1 MLIRSR
7 DLETAG
13 ISFVELMVVI
23 GLIGLAALFV
33 LPRAGRV
40 FDHTRVRGA
49 RTAITNLYNTTRT
62 VARTS
67 NKVAVL
73 RLNSNALVIERKAIP
88 PATSKDTV
96 GGWNNLLQQ
105 YGVTVTGP
113 DSVRLYPRG
122 LLRSPNTT
130 TTYTW
135 VVTRNGYSDSVMVN
149 SYGRV
154 IR

>member
-1 MLIRSR
+1 MRAQSR
-7 DLETAG
+7 DLETSG
-13 ISFVELMVVI
+13 ISLVELLIVI

-33 LPRAGRV
+33 LPRAGSV
-40 FDHTRVRGA
+40 FDHARVRGA
-49 RTAITNLYNTTRT
+49 RTAIANLYNTTRT

-73 RLNSNALVIERKAIP
+73 RLSSNVLVIERNAFP
-88 PATSKDTV
+88 PATGKDTA
-96 GGWNNLLQQ
+96 GGMNNLLLQ
-105 YGVTVTGP
+105 YGVTVVGP
-113 DSVRLYPRG
+113 DSVRLDPRG
-122 LLRSPNTT
+122 LLRAPNTT

-154 IR
+154 LR

>member
-1 MLIRSR
+1 MRAQSR
-7 DLETAG
+7 NLETEG
-13 ISFVELMVVI
+13 ISVVELLVVI

-33 LPRAGRV
+33 LPRAGSV
-40 FDHTRVRGA
+40 FDRTRVRSA

-73 RLNSNALVIERKAIP
+73 RLNANVLVIERNAFP
-88 PATSKDTV
+88 PLTSKDTA
-96 GGWNNLLQQ
+96 GGVNNLSVQ
-105 YGVTVTGP
+105 YGVTVIGP
-113 DSVRLYPRG
+113 DSIRLDPRG
-122 LLRSPNTT
+122 LLRAPNNT